1 MTITQIDSI
10 IAECRRLWTF
20 AQTKWPAMVPHRL
33 PTINFDL
40 RGTCAGQAHTTWANG
55 IPTPKLLRFNPTL
68 GAANFEDFLADTV
81 THEVAHLVAAI
92 AYKKRGH
99 GTLWRHVCRELGMR
113 EVTRCHQYDTSI
125 LPNRKTAYCGCE
137 GKTVSTRLFNA
148 MRRGSRY
155 RCKACGQSISWEKK
169 IDSPSVP
176 R

>member
-40 RGTCAGQAHTTWANG
+40 RGTCAGQAHTSWAG
-55 IPTPKLLRFNPTL
+55 GVPTPKLLRFNPTL
-68 GAANFEDFLADTV
+68 GAANFETFVADTV
-81 THEVAHLVAAI
+81 PHELGHLIAAI
-92 AYKKRGH
+92 VYKERGH
-99 GTLWRHVCRELGMR
+99 GHLWRHVCRELGMR
-113 EVTRCHQYDTSI
+113 EVTRCHQYDTSV
-125 LPNRKTAYCGCE
+125 LPNRKTVYCGCE

-155 RCKACGQSISWEKK
+155 HCKTCGQSILLEKK
-169 IDSPSVP
+169 IDAAPVSV
-176 R
+176 